1 VILMMIAVATSTAS
15 QQPGW
20 GGPIAILIPFLL
32 MWAATT
38 GYRRWQ
44 EARQTT
50 PSLPPGETPSG
61 TVNPQVSGDSDS
73 NDSDLG
79 SGGAEVVPI
88 RRKPVEDFVAA
99 NLDRKPPTQVVK
111 EAAAATGASESTVWR
126 AINRFRRNG
135 GGAA

>member
-1 VILMMIAVATSTAS
+1 MDTITIAAGAPQNT
-15 QQPGW
+15 GW
-20 GGPIAILIPFLL
+20 GGPIALLIPFLL
-32 MWAATT
+32 YWAATT

-44 EARQTT
+44 EVRQSAS
-50 PSLPPGETPSG
+50 PLPAGTKEIG

-79 SGGAEVVPI
+79 SSGGEVVPI
-88 RRKPVEDFVAA
+88 RRKPVEEYVAA
-99 NLDRKPPTQVVK
+99 NIDRKPATQVVK

-126 AINRFRRNG
+126 TFRKFRRG